1 MMVIAGG
8 LMAISVWSVVPG
20 SVGWS
25 NVRVEGC
32 RNIVYMRRGCSLPA
46 SSSDLLFIK
55 IIQTVAGDG
64 F

>member
-1 MMVIAGG
+1 
-8 LMAISVWSVVPG
+8 MAISVWSVVPG

-32 RNIVYMRRGCSLPA
+32 RNTVYMRRGCSLPA
-46 SSSDLLFIK
+46 SLSDLLFIK